1 VSEARAA
8 AIDELFASLDA
19 LMAFYR
25 SLPEDEARERMG
37 ADAVLITGEV
47 VRRLAVARAQVAA
60 GAAPLDRV
68 S

>member
-1 VSEARAA
+1 MTEVRAA

-19 LMAFYR
+19 LMAYYR
-25 SLPEDEARERMG
+25 ALPEDEAHERMG

-47 VRRLAVARAQVAA
+47 VRRLAVARSQVS
-60 GAAPLDRV
+60 GTTPLGRV